1 MTKEDCVLC
10 RGSGWTNPYPYRRK
24 KKCDHRWSRGSF
36 MERYNTTHDAIQYAE
51 EEHAKWARA
60 LESEVKS
67 EGN

>member
-1 MTKEDCVLC
+1 
-10 RGSGWTNPYPYRRK
+10 
-24 KKCDHRWSRGSF
+24 